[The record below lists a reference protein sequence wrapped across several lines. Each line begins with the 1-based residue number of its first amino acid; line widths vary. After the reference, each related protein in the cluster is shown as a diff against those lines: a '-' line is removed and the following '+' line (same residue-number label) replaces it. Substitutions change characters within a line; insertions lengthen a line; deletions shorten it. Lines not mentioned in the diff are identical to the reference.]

1 MARGDQTKAERRQAG
16 AGGQTKAEL
25 KQARA
30 GGQTK
35 AERKQARAG
44 RKRGRRATVEAV
56 PDAYEGDASLEE
68 RIESRLVSIEEAV
81 AAQSERSE
89 ELLEKLDAMLSEAS
103 GSAMANPPPSE
114 GD

>member
-1 MARGDQTKAERRQAG
+1 MAEGNQTKAER
-16 AGGQTKAEL
+16 

-35 AERKQARAG
+35 AERKQARGGGQTKAERKQAKAG
-44 RKRGRRATVEAV
+44 RKRGRRAAVEAA
-56 PDAYEGDASLEE
+56 PDASEGDASLEE

-103 GSAMANPPPSE
+103 GPATASPPQSD